1 MRNSIDESATD
12 MKKPDY
18 IGLFLCV
25 TA

>member
-1 MRNSIDESATD
+1 MRNSINELATD